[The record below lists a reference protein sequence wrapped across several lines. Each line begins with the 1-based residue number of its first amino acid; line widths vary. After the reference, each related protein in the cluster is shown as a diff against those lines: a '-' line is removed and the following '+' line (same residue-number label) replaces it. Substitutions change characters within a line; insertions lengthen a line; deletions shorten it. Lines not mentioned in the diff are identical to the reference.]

1 MQGALWSHLGTN
13 GCAHLGVDLNL
24 SVDVLRAPQENI
36 FALPL
41 ALRLG
46 LVAREVG
53 VLEVLEHLG
62 EKLVA
67 DGRRHETN
75 ETLLGRVLVLDE
87 EDTVNTFAL
96 TATDEHQVLRVTHV
110 APNVR
115 RLGG

>member
-13 GCAHLGVDLNL
+13 GCVHLGVDLNL

-46 LVAREVG
+46 LVARKVG
-53 VLEVLEHLG
+53 DLEVLEHLG

-67 DGRRHETN
+67 DGRRHQAY
-75 ETLLGRVLVLDE
+75 ETLLGRVLVLDDE
-87 EDTVNTFAL
+87 HAVNTFAL
-96 TATDEHQVLRVTHV
+96 TATDEHEVFRVTHV
-110 APNVR
+110 APHFW
-115 RLGG
+115 RL

>member
-13 GCAHLGVDLNL
+13 GCVHLGVDLNL
-24 SVDVLRAPQENI
+24 SVDVLRAPEEDVL
-36 FALPL
+36 ALTL

-67 DGRRHETN
+67 DGRRHQAY

-96 TATDEHQVLRVTHV
+96 TATDEHEVLRVTHV

>member
-1 MQGALWSHLGTN
+1 M
-13 GCAHLGVDLNL
+13 HLGVDLN
-24 SVDVLRAPQENI
+24 SVDVPRAPQEDI
-36 FALPL
+36 LAQTL

-67 DGRRHETN
+67 DGRRHQAY

-96 TATDEHQVLRVTHV
+96 L
-110 APNVR
+110 
-115 RLGG
+115 